1 MQVPYCIL
9 LVVLSL
15 LNVIP
20 HILFLQYLQCKELIL
35 RESIRLG
42 GLSREAVLR
51 MVKIEL
57 HQNYGGVYDFAVSW
71 FVSRLFETQQ
81 FITVLIALCSG
92 WVKRTID
99 PVVPPPAPPS
109 DPTAAANASDTVTAG
124 SSLVVDIP
132 VTSVPDGASAATASE
147 SGM

>member
-1 MQVPYCIL
+1 MQVPYRIVL
-9 LVVLSL
+9 AVLSL

-71 FVSRLFETQQ
+71 YVPQLFPCSMHFFTY
-81 FITVLIALCSG
+81 LIA
-92 WVKRTID
+92 
-99 PVVPPPAPPS
+99 
-109 DPTAAANASDTVTAG
+109 
-124 SSLVVDIP
+124 
-132 VTSVPDGASAATASE
+132 
-147 SGM
+147 